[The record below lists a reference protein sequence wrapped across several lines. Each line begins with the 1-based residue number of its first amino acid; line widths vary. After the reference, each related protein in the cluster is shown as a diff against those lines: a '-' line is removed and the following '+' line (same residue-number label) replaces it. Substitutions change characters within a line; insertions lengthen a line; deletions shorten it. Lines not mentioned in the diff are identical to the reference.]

1 MYKGTKKSDRVIR
14 NFVCLL
20 TKLGRKLY
28 AVVKDSLMLK
38 SMIRLCG
45 LYILF
50 LFFYV
55 NVIDFIRRDFIF
67 Y

>member
-1 MYKGTKKSDRVIR
+1 MKFPRDRVIR